1 MTKPPV
7 DRWEHF
13 HHQADIGV
21 RGFGHTPAAAFEQA
35 AYAMTAVITT
45 ATVKPTRRLTIT
57 CTGDD
62 PELLLADWLNKLV
75 YLMATENMLFGRF
88 DVKISGNSLTA
99 QIFGEAVDV
108 ERHRPTI
115 EIKAATYSELK
126 VRQLSDR
133 HWLAQCVVDV

>member
-1 MTKPPV
+1 MTKPPA

-21 RGFGHTPAAAFEQA
+21 RGFGSTLARAFEQA
-35 AYAMTAVITT
+35 AHALTAVITT
-45 ATVKPTRRLTIT
+45 ARINPTRRLTIT

-62 PELLLADWLNKLV
+62 RELLLVDWLNKLI

-88 DVKISGNSLTA
+88 EVKISGNSLTA

-108 ERHRPTI
+108 ERHRPTV

-126 VRQLSDR
+126 VRQLSGR

>member
-1 MTKPPV
+1 MTKLPA

-21 RGFGHTPAAAFEQA
+21 RGFGNTLAVAYEQA
-35 AYAMTAVITT
+35 AYALTAVITT
-45 ATVKPTRRLTIT
+45 ATVNPTRRLTIT
-57 CTGDD
+57 CTSDD

-88 DVKISGNSLTA
+88 DVNLSGNALTA
-99 QIFGEAVDV
+99 QIFGETVEV
-108 ERHRPTI
+108 ERHRPI
-115 EIKAATYSELK
+115 VEIKAATYSELK
-126 VRQLSDR
+126 VRQLSSQ